1 MPALVGGF
9 GNYLVPVMVGA
20 PDMAFPRLNN
30 ISFWLLPPSLILL
43 LASAFVE
50 QGAGTGWTVWM
61 NNDMLSVISN
71 TIVVLLILINTTRC
85 ENILKSE
92 VNTLFTIITKID
104 VIMSLTRGQSAWIMS
119 ILFPTGFSW
128 KSMGKIIEYKL
139 IFFFIIPLS
148 IMTNSSETTRSAFQR
163 GNTKYC
169 ASEQD
174 YQWLVGVTDGD
185 GTFYFN
191 STCKGGWTFTYK
203 VAQSSYNL
211 RILHHIKKLIGVGSV
226 SVPKDNNAEYR
237 VLDIKHIIQY
247 ILPIFDTFPLLT
259 SKHFNYI
266 KFKEAILIINDTS
279 LTKEQK
285 HILISTIKMQVMP
298 SDYYSP
304 AWSIINNIVTS
315 KLDAMKVI
323 NKSWII
329 GFTEAEG
336 SFYIVLKEAGRLT
349 HVFEI
354 TQKLD
359 IIVLQAISIILDIK
373 VVHKKTYNTAIAIS
387 QKDLINVVH
396 YFFNTIK
403 GMKSL
408 EYRIWSRSIIRQD
421 KSFATLSKTRNLM
434 RSIRSIRL
442 DKNFSVNK

>member
-1 MPALVGGF
+1 MP
-9 GNYLVPVMVGA
+9 
-20 PDMAFPRLNN
+20 
-30 ISFWLLPPSLILL
+30 
-43 LASAFVE
+43 
-50 QGAGTGWTVWM
+50 
-61 NNDMLSVISN
+61 
-71 TIVVLLILINTTRC
+71 
-85 ENILKSE
+85 K
-92 VNTLFTIITKID
+92 
-104 VIMSLTRGQSAWIMS
+104 
-119 ILFPTGFSW
+119 
-128 KSMGKIIEYKL
+128 
-139 IFFFIIPLS
+139 
-148 IMTNSSETTRSAFQR
+148 
-163 GNTKYC
+163 
-169 ASEQD
+169 
-174 YQWLVGVTDGD
+174 
-185 GTFYFN
+185 
-191 STCKGGWTFTYK
+191 
-203 VAQSSYNL
+203 
-211 RILHHIKKLIGVGSV
+211 H
-226 SVPKDNNAEYR
+226 NNAEYR
-237 VLDIKHIIQY
+237 VRDVKHIIQY

-259 SKHFNYI
+259 SKHFHYI

-285 HILISTIKMQVMP
+285 HILISIIKMQVMP

-323 NKSWII
+323 NKSWIV

-336 SFYIVLKEAGRLT
+336 SFYIVLKEAGCLA

-359 IIVLQAISIILDIK
+359 IIVLQAISIIIEIK
-373 VVHKKTYNTAIAIS
+373 VIHKKTYNTVIAIS

-408 EYRIWSRSIIRQD
+408 EYRIWSRSIIKQD
-421 KSFATLSKTRNLM
+421 KSFATLFKTRNLM

>member
-1 MPALVGGF
+1 
-9 GNYLVPVMVGA
+9 
-20 PDMAFPRLNN
+20 
-30 ISFWLLPPSLILL
+30 
-43 LASAFVE
+43 
-50 QGAGTGWTVWM
+50 
-61 NNDMLSVISN
+61 
-71 TIVVLLILINTTRC
+71 
-85 ENILKSE
+85 
-92 VNTLFTIITKID
+92 
-104 VIMSLTRGQSAWIMS
+104 
-119 ILFPTGFSW
+119 
-128 KSMGKIIEYKL
+128 MGKIIEYKL
-139 IFFFIIPLS
+139 IFFLITPLS

-237 VLDIKHIIQY
+237 VRDIKHIIQY